1 MNIQLDK
8 RLGKVWMQVEQ
19 RLKFDLNEI
28 EYFRK
33 AAVKAK
39 DFEDLPQSYQDLVL
53 DIEGKAK
60 EKAA

>member
-1 MNIQLDK
+1 MNPKLDR
-8 RLGKVWMQVEQ
+8 RLGRIWDKVRE
-19 RLKFDLNEI
+19 RLGNNEI
-28 EYFRK
+28 NKFLDL
-33 AAVKAK
+33 VIQAK